1 VRRWPTVVA
10 IVGAIVAGCIVLLV
24 PGWAGRV
31 IQLYVA
37 LLGVLTAM
45 VLVDRARSSFSPLPR
60 DAGSSSR
67 FQRAAHVGTPGF
79 ERTLRQVELGLG
91 RGDDFE
97 QFLRPELAAISSRL
111 LLRQGVVMEAQPAR
125 AAELL
130 GQPLW
135 GVVRPDRLAS
145 VPEKGLRPEE
155 LSGLFDRLE
164 ALA

>member
-10 IVGAIVAGCIVLLV
+10 IVGAVVAGCVVLLV

-37 LLGVLTAM
+37 LLGVLTAV
-45 VLVDRARSSFSPLPR
+45 VLVGRARSSFSPLPR
-60 DAGSSSR
+60 GAVASSG
-67 FQRAAHVGTPGF
+67 FQRAAHAGTGF

-135 GVVRPDRLAS
+135 GLVRPDRLAS
-145 VPEKGLRPEE
+145 VPERGLSPEE

>member
-1 VRRWPTVVA
+1 MRRWPTVVA
-10 IVGAIVAGCIVLLV
+10 VVGALVAGCLVLVV

-37 LLGVLTAM
+37 LLGVLTAV
-45 VLVDRARSSFSPLPR
+45 VLVGRARSSFSPIPGE
-60 DAGSSSR
+60 GSAASR
-67 FQRAAHVGTPGF
+67 SRRAASAPGF
-79 ERTLRQVELGLG
+79 ERTVRQVELGLG

-135 GVVRPDRLAS
+135 GLVRPDRLAS
-145 VPEKGLRPEE
+145 VPERGLSPEE
-155 LSGLFDRLE
+155 LSVLFDRLE